1 MATSWIMMSLKVGR
15 NLLRM
20 NKSKNQDNCKHCKNS
35 VKTIKFSESELESY
49 LEAVDY
55 RSDLEPSARST
66 LTRDLV
72 VEALAYYNK
81 CGQFLF

>member
-1 MATSWIMMSLKVGR
+1 
-15 NLLRM
+15 
-20 NKSKNQDNCKHCKNS
+20 
-35 VKTIKFSESELESY
+35 
-49 LEAVDY
+49 VDY

-81 CGQFLF
+81 CGQFLCKFIKKASERFRADSRPAQEMMKGEEEETFL